1 MIVYY
6 EDLNY
11 EEFVEELE
19 IVVCIY
25 VYRKWKKYNSFCD
38 EIKEFF
44 LIFCDIM

>member
-25 VYRKWKKYNSFCD
+25 VYRKWKKINSFCD